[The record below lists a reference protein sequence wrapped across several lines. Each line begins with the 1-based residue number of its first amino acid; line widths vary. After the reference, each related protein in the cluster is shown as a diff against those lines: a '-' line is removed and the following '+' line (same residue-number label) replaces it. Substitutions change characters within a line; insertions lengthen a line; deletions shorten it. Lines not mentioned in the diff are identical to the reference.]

1 MASKRDYYEV
11 LGVPRTADEEAIK
24 KAYRTLAKRYHPDA
38 NPGDKSA
45 EEKFKEVNEDYEV
58 LKDSRKRQAYDQ
70 IGHSGVNAQAGPGG
84 GAGFGGFSDF
94 GDMGEV
100 FSEIFEGFFGGSQT
114 GARGTRGRAQTRAR
128 RGADLRYDLTITFLD
143 SARGAEKQLEIPR
156 LDNCDACQGTGVK
169 PGTRLKTCAT
179 CQGSGQVR
187 MAQGFFSVMR
197 TCPTC
202 NGEGQIA
209 EQPCA
214 ACRGEGRK
222 RNARKISVKVPA
234 GVETGSRLKLAGEGE
249 AGLHGGP
256 HGDLYVVIQ
265 VRPHPVFTRA
275 DEDLLCEVPIP
286 FMTAALGGE
295 VEVPPLTGAV
305 NMKIPAGTQSGRVFR
320 LRGKGFPN
328 LRGLGT
334 GDQLVTVKVE
344 TPVRLTSKQTALLK
358 EFAGLTGEDHHPGIQ
373 EYHQRIRDL
382 NG

>member
-11 LGVPRTADEEAIK
+11 LGVPRAADEEAIK

-45 EEKFKEVNEDYEV
+45 EEKFKEVNEAYEV

-70 IGHSGVNAQAGPGG
+70 FGHAGVNAQAGPGG

-94 GDMGEV
+94 GDVGDV

-143 SARGAEKQLEIPR
+143 SARGTEKQLEIPR

-187 MAQGFFSVMR
+187 MSQGFFSVMR

-222 RNARKISVKVPA
+222 RSARKISVKVPA

-295 VEVPPLTGAV
+295 VEVPTLTGAV

-344 TPVRLTSKQTALLK
+344 TPVRLTAKQTALLK